1 MSCKLI
7 VGNYDYVGI
16 MFYGYPEYATEFD
29 VIALGSLF
37 NKEDEP
43 SSLIPTN
50 TLYNAFMDL

>member
-1 MSCKLI
+1 MSCKLS
-7 VGNYDYVGI
+7 VGNYDSVSI
-16 MFYGYPEYATEFD
+16 IIYGYPEYATEFD
-29 VIALGSLF
+29 VIAPGSLF

>member
-1 MSCKLI
+1 MSCKLS
-7 VGNYDYVGI
+7 VGNYDYAGI
-16 MFYGYPEYATEFD
+16 LFYGYPEYATEFD
-29 VIALGSLF
+29 IIAPGSLF